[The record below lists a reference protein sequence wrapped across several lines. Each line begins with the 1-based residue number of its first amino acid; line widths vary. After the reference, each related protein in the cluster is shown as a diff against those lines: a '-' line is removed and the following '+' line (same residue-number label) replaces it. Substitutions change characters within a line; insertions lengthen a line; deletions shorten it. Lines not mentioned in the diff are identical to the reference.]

1 MFSSSS
7 FRYPLPLPDVAMED
21 EDEDDAFA
29 TADSTTNDDDDDNGG
44 EVKAKAGLLS
54 LPEEIHS
61 VLLTLIDPE
70 DVLNYAR
77 TCSTLRR
84 YADNQQVW

>member
-29 TADSTTNDDDDDNGG
+29 TADSTNDDDDNGG

>member
-29 TADSTTNDDDDDNGG
+29 TADSTTNDDDNGG

-77 TCSTLRR
+77 TCSTLKR